1 MHEYH
6 QMFSNMPCFVLQKAV
21 FYNTKGHLLQCKRWP
36 SGNALIYSGMP
47 LIYNSII
54 TCTLSS
60 ACKHENSFQQ
70 IVKKPV

>member
-36 SGNALIYSGMP
+36 FGNALIYSGIAAY
-47 LIYNSII
+47 L
-54 TCTLSS
+54 
-60 ACKHENSFQQ
+60 
-70 IVKKPV
+70 